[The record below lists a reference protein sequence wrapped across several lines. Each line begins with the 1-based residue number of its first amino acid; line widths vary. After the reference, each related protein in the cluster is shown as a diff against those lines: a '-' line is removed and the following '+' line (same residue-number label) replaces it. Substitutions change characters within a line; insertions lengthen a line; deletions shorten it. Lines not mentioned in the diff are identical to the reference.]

1 MKRAR
6 GSPRT
11 LLDLELALQL
21 AKALLCLAV
30 CDMTAKRRVVALELK
45 AIRVVLAVLHRCVGV
60 RAFGAA
66 QLDND
71 AIALL

>member
-1 MKRAR
+1 
-6 GSPRT
+6 
-11 LLDLELALQL
+11 
-21 AKALLCLAV
+21 
-30 CDMTAKRRVVALELK
+30 MTAERRVVALEFK
-45 AIRVVLAVLHRCVGV
+45 AVRVVLAVLHRCVGV